1 MRGVKHRALKA
12 LLLFGALLGFA
23 GGFASMAFRM
33 HRHHDMRRSYFERH
47 VADVCLDAADRRR
60 AESTPDYRPP
70 PGAGWGYG
78 PWQAPYWSAPPP
90 PAAPPNA
97 GPPPRRP

>member
-1 MRGVKHRALKA
+1 MRRMRYRVLKLM
-12 LLLFGALLGFA
+12 LLLGAFFGFA
-23 GGFASMAFRM
+23 GGFASMALRM

-70 PGAGWGYG
+70 RADAWGYG
-78 PWQAPYWSAPPP
+78 PWQAPYWAAPPP
-90 PAAPPNA
+90 P
-97 GPPPRRP
+97 GPPPPPARP